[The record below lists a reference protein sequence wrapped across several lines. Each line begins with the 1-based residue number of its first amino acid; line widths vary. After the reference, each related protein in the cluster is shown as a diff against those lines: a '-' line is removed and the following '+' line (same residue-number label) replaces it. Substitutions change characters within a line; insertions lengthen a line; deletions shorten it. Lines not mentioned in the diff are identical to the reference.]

1 MHLQQTEVK
10 LSKSNGVK
18 VRTIDGPSIPS
29 TLVNLRSKEAPTL
42 NTAEKL
48 RAAFDESINVLRSGP
63 QTESISTSIKF
74 TPSLG
79 ENPIALQSYHPIIQ
93 TLLKLYWEGHKKRF
107 LAITLTFKSALEDK
121 LKNTQKILAQK
132 ASLKKSNDE
141 LLAIFQA
148 ESSSLAVQNFEQHW
162 VKELDAAREKFQAP
176 PTTTIEELLSKAL
189 EFCARINVEPAVVD
203 VGDLLEQS
211 DKVLKARTENLW
223 NTWRLH
229 VERHNHVYKGD
240 LGKLIDIDEQIK
252 AMDDS
257 GSVLTSSTDSE
268 CAEGPTSETET
279 AYKAW
284 MEFVKLLSTLKIDYD
299 IRINVSKKACG
310 WIAQRIKEN
319 MHSELAQTCME
330 IMQIEQASILS
341 NREKVREVLD
351 QVKSSHATIKAEL
364 DRACNNKSAQYSN
377 ALAQM
382 QLTCDLCLEAT
393 RETLYQHANKAIK
406 PNGASV

>member
-1 MHLQQTEVK
+1 MEVK
-10 LSKSNGVK
+10 LNKSNGVK
-18 VRTIDGPSIPS
+18 IKTIDGPS
-29 TLVNLRSKEAPTL
+29 TTVNLRSKEAPSQ

-48 RAAFDESINVLRSGP
+48 RAAFDESISVLRSGP
-63 QTESISTSIKF
+63 HTESILTSIQF
-74 TPSLG
+74 TPTLVD
-79 ENPIALQSYHPIIQ
+79 NPVALQSYHPIIQ

-132 ASLKKSNDE
+132 ASLKHSNDE

-148 ESSSLAVQNFEQHW
+148 ESSVLAVQNFEKHW
-162 VKELDAAREKFQAP
+162 ESELGAAREKFQAA

-211 DKVLKARTENLW
+211 DKVLKARTDALW
-223 NTWRLH
+223 QAWRLQ
-229 VERHNHVYKGD
+229 VERHNHVYKGN
-240 LGKLIDIDEQIK
+240 LGKLVDIDEQIR
-252 AMDDS
+252 AIDEGS
-257 GSVLTSSTDSE
+257 SVLTTSTDSE
-268 CAEGPTSETET
+268 LVEGPTSETEI

-299 IRINVSKKACG
+299 IRINVSKKACA

-330 IMQIEQASILS
+330 ILQVEQASILS
-341 NREKVREVLD
+341 SREKVRAVLD
-351 QVKSSHATIKAEL
+351 QVKNSHATIKAEL
-364 DRACNNKSAQYSN
+364 DRACNNKPEQYSS
-377 ALAQM
+377 ALSQM

-393 RETLYQHANKAIK
+393 RETLYQHATRAIK
-406 PNGASV
+406 GGASV